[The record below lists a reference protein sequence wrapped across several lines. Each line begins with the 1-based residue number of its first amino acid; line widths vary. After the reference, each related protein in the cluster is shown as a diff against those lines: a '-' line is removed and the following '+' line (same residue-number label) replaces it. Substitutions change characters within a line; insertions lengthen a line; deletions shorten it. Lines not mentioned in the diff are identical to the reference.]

1 MDVSSRSRGT
11 AERLTRRGRWL
22 GGFLFLSA
30 CLSLLSIVAMIRSLV
45 TMTYLNIHFAHEV
58 DPFSRAVSYYVFY
71 GDGRQEFATSVTVLA
86 LGTVLMLTGMWVAGI
101 RFGGAATTLF
111 AVWCTSLTLCA
122 IFPTDN
128 SKSIVSTSGLIH
140 QVAGASL
147 FVSLPLAGVSL
158 AKRLATDDRWAR
170 TARVVRR
177 MARVAVGLAA
187 AYLAT
192 RLPDIFPSL
201 AIPGVLD
208 ARGISGLVQRAL
220 FGLEMLMLMAL
231 AVRLLRVV
239 VSSARE
245 RRHPARVEA
254 TG

>member
-1 MDVSSRSRGT
+1 MDESSRTPRR
-11 AERLTRRGRWL
+11 AARLTGRGPWV

-30 CLSLLSIVAMIRSLV
+30 CLSLLSLVALVRSLV
-45 TMTYLNIHFAHEV
+45 TMTYLNIRFAHEV

-71 GDGRQEFATSVTVLA
+71 GDGRAEFAASVSVLA
-86 LGTVLMLTGMWVAGI
+86 IGTVLMLVGMWMVGI
-101 RFGGAATTLF
+101 RLGGAATTF
-111 AVWCTSLTLCA
+111 FGVWCTSLTLCA

-158 AKRLATDDRWAR
+158 AKRLGGDERWAR
-170 TARVVRR
+170 TATVVRR
-177 MARVAVGLAA
+177 MARVAMGLAA

-208 ARGISGLVQRAL
+208 GRGISGLVQRAL

-245 RRHPARVEA
+245 RREPARVEA
-254 TG
+254 AG